1 MLEMN
6 HISKQFPGVK
16 ALDDVSLRAEPG
28 RVLALIGV
36 NGAGKSTLMNVL
48 GGVIKQDEGEI
59 LIDGKSVTIGSP
71 KEAELNGVAFIHQ
84 EPLFFASMTVAEN
97 VYISNF
103 FKSSIPGVVDSAK
116 ANREAKKYLE
126 ILGSNDINPK
136 SKMEDITIGARQMVE
151 IARALAAGAN
161 IIIFDEPTSSLS
173 LNEKNSLFQVI
184 DKLRKDGK
192 IIIYISHFLDEITD
206 ICDDYMVMRDGK
218 NSGSG
223 KVAGLKK
230 SDLVTMII
238 GEETE
243 KVEKVHGHAMGEEV
257 LWVENI
263 RSGNLLNGV
272 SFSLHKGE
280 ILGIW
285 GLMGSGRTELL
296 RAMFGLDRVDGGEV
310 YRLIDGKKQKV
321 KKRDFLR
328 QCGYVTESRH
338 TDGLFLQMDVARNA
352 TAATLDKYSSKVG
365 KFINEKREVKDAEDL
380 IRRLNIKVPDALTKL
395 YQLSGGNQQKVIFA
409 KWMNRGAEILV
420 LDEPT
425 RGVDVGSKMEIYK
438 IIQSLADNGTSVL
451 LVSSEVDEMIDLSD
465 RVIVLQGGRIVNSVS
480 GHEINNSRLMELALG
495 EGREAK

>member
-1 MLEMN
+1 
-6 HISKQFPGVK
+6 
-16 ALDDVSLRAEPG
+16 
-28 RVLALIGV
+28 
-36 NGAGKSTLMNVL
+36 
-48 GGVIKQDEGEI
+48 
-59 LIDGKSVTIGSP
+59 
-71 KEAELNGVAFIHQ
+71 
-84 EPLFFASMTVAEN
+84 
-97 VYISNF
+97 
-103 FKSSIPGVVDSAK
+103 
-116 ANREAKKYLE
+116 
-126 ILGSNDINPK
+126 
-136 SKMEDITIGARQMVE
+136 
-151 IARALAAGAN
+151 
-161 IIIFDEPTSSLS
+161 
-173 LNEKNSLFQVI
+173 
-184 DKLRKDGK
+184 
-192 IIIYISHFLDEITD
+192 
-206 ICDDYMVMRDGK
+206 MVMRDGK

-243 KVEKVHGHAMGEEV
+243 KVEKVHGREMGEEV

-263 RSGNLLNGV
+263 QSGNLLQGV
-272 SFSLHKGE
+272 SFSLRKGE

-321 KKRDFLR
+321 NKRDFLR

-352 TAATLDKYSSKVG
+352 TAATLDKYSSKMG
-365 KFINEKREVKDAEDL
+365 KFINEKREVKDAEEL

-409 KWMNRGAEILV
+409 KWMNRGADILV

-425 RGVDVGSKMEIYK
+425 RGVEVGSKMEIYK
-438 IIQSLADNGTSVL
+438 IQSLADNGTSVL